1 VCPFHRISSSNGTWQ
16 SQPNQGLLDKRV
28 QQWVNQ
34 NPEVDQTYP
43 FLRPNKQVDYYYLGN
58 LKHLRHD
65 VDRENPVWFD
75 FQIEHFEPSD
85 GLYAKILQMIGDV
98 AIFTHW
104 VTTKVRTGS
113 GNDTSNERETIV
125 MNLKQDGQWLAV
137 HEHLSFASL

>member
-1 VCPFHRISSSNGTWQ
+1 MS
-16 SQPNQGLLDKRV
+16 
-28 QQWVNQ
+28 
-34 NPEVDQTYP
+34 
-43 FLRPNKQVDYYYLGN
+43 N
-58 LKHLRHD
+58 LKTKDDAMAAIENLVDAFSRHD
-65 VDRENPVWFD
+65 KEAYFSCFADDATFLFHNQDRLLTGKAEYEVEWSKWEEEDQFRVLDCKSTKQN
-75 FQIEHFEPSD
+75 
-85 GLYAKILQMIGDV
+85 LQMIGDV